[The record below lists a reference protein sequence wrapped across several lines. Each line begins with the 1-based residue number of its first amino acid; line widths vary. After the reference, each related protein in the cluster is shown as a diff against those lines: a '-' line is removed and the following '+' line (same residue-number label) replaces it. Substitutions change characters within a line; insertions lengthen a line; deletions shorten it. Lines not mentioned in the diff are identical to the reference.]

1 MKLDKHLRAECIRI
15 GLKATDKW
23 EAIDELLQILID
35 HQLVADA
42 EQVRADL
49 IAREKKMSTGMEF
62 GLALPH
68 AKSDGAR
75 ELAVALGISEAGVE
89 FDSLDG
95 QPAHIIFLVV
105 SRKDTTGPHIEC
117 LADIATLFKREGIR
131 SKLPGARTP
140 TEALQ
145 LLLGRT

>member
-15 GLKATDKW
+15 GLKAADKW
-23 EAIDELLQILID
+23 AAIDELLQLLVD
-35 HQLVADA
+35 QQLVADA
-42 EQVRADL
+42 DQVRADL

-75 ELAVALGISEAGVE
+75 NLAVALGISKEGVE

-95 QPAHIIFLVV
+95 RPAHIIFLVV

-117 LADIATLFKREGIR
+117 LADIATLFKREDIR
-131 SKLPGARTP
+131 SNLPEARTP
-140 TEALQ
+140 ADALR
-145 LLLGRT
+145 LILGRT